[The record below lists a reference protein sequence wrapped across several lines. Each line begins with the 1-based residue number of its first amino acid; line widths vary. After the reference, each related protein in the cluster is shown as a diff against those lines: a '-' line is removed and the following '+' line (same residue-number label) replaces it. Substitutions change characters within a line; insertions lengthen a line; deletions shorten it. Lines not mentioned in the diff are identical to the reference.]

1 MPHII
6 MGSAR
11 KVSLVKREQSK
22 DDKISSNSK
31 PAKETE
37 KKMAKSVGSVYGGQ
51 NKPLSK
57 SRDLSVSKAKQDVG
71 DTMSWKDR
79 ASIAK
84 RQHDDEEKAMS
95 SQRREMSSVRQPVIK
110 SSSLSA
116 GKSHDARVLPASTR
130 PVVRSKPAG
139 TGFQPKSQPTKLAA
153 TSKDTPDKKKTN
165 ITAGNYKKTP
175 SLPFKGSVAIMRTP
189 RTYKQT
195 DSQKMVLTKPSNTL
209 PKKQDKDKVKS
220 THLSKVSDA
229 GKAAAVKEKMADSC
243 NRVQDCEAEAKT
255 SISRLGRARTK
266 TRTLSPTE
274 VKALRNIVAKNV
286 EHRKNQDFSSTLSSS
301 KLSSPKQVA
310 EVERVGTVSLGVEA
324 DDKAEDDYSED
335 FEDYESDFE
344 DATDSE
350 LAVSGSMD
358 RNGSSASCVSDEGE
372 SSGTDS
378 IGGDA
383 VEMTT
388 HQHPLVEE
396 EKKLDSGNYDLA
408 EKRRQGRQLQEIK
421 AALERENSAAAE
433 SRETFNKVSAVEQ
446 LPSDEG
452 FVEEKPEDVNSTVT
466 MVSNTNFIN
475 FANARKRQLEKK
487 ATAKAKKRG
496 EELLGM
502 VTLDVVGFSLLD
514 LAPIPYDIYMKSY
527 GRSNTMQVHVQ
538 TNEDSISEEVQTDEV
553 HMSSKWTQKPVMFC
567 TKLHSEAGKIGEMQ
581 SFTQNH
587 LGVGS
592 DEADEEWHRWE
603 NRLTFNFT
611 RLNQFLVSAGQVVS
625 ILLEES
631 QMHDGSLLRPSP
643 GDLTFSEGFI
653 TLNVESVPFLANRS
667 VTCLCF
673 HRAVPNLLLTVHN
686 CQSQDDGRNAADT
699 EATLGRSMVCVWSV
713 LEPLCPQKMLVA
725 SQRVCTACFD
735 ATKASL
741 VFGGLADGSVCVWD
755 LREQPSHHK
764 VVRVESSEWTIR
776 SPTYTTAE
784 ILKSEGHLGPIV
796 SLQPVIEADV
806 QNDSSGMGEFS
817 PLQVCSLEECGR
829 LLVWTVVRSGRPG
842 EQDLGLAPWG
852 RVRLLHSA
860 SVHLGLETQCVAMDL
875 QGGDHLYVAT
885 ISGQV
890 VHCLRSGGKPQPSTY
905 VSTWG
910 GLSSASCIEPCP
922 FGLPFFLVG
931 CMEGI
936 VRLHSQ
942 ASTKPLLTLAATGD
956 ALGQGPPILT
966 VQWSKSRPFVF
977 FVLDNLSR
985 LHVWDLSVSDM
996 YPRHSVRL
1004 AEQSISTIRLSPH
1017 HVGKRNGAQLVLA
1030 SLCGKVEIHQLKEDL
1045 VCRSDNELAAEL
1057 KKFLYYTSLL

>member
-1 MPHII
+1 M
-6 MGSAR
+6 MLSEKGSAR

-611 RLNQFLVSAGQVVS
+611 RLNQFLVSAGQ
-625 ILLEES
+625 
-631 QMHDGSLLRPSP
+631 
-643 GDLTFSEGFI
+643 
-653 TLNVESVPFLANRS
+653 
-667 VTCLCF
+667 
-673 HRAVPNLLLTVHN
+673 
-686 CQSQDDGRNAADT
+686 DDGRNAADT